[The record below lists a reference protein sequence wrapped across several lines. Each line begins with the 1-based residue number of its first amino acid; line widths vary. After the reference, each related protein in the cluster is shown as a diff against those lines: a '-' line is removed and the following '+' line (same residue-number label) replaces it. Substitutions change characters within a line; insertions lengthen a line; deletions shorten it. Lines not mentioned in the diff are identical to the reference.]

1 MGSRAG
7 APTTVSV
14 SRVTLRQ
21 AQDADRAAITAIER
35 ASFTDAWPDRS
46 FLELL
51 SQAPEMLW
59 VAEAGGAVVGYWVG
73 RRIGDEAELQNLAVH
88 PDWRGRG
95 VGRALLADFIDA
107 MDGDGNTVIF
117 LEVRASNH
125 AAIALYE
132 AQGFRE
138 IDRRKGY
145 YAKPPEDAVVMARA
159 PKGRGDG

>member
-1 MGSRAG
+1 
-7 APTTVSV
+7 VSAA
-14 SRVTLRQ
+14 VTLRQ
-21 AQDADRAAITAIER
+21 ARDGDRAAITAIER

-46 FLELL
+46 FLALL
-51 SQAPEMLW
+51 SQSPEMLW

-95 VGRALLADFIDA
+95 IGRALLEDFIA
-107 MDGDGNTVIF
+107 TVGGDVDTVIF

-125 AAIALYE
+125 AAIALYT
-132 AQGFRE
+132 AMGFAE

-145 YAKPPEDAVVMARA
+145 YAKPPEDAVVMARR
-159 PKGRGDG
+159 PGGDG